1 MLKRNVTVRLP
12 RPLAEAL
19 KYSFPDR
26 DLPGAILCVLDLWYG
41 IEEEKEVEPDDQSY
55 RSEIEELLPNVI
67 VDDPD
72 GIVEL

>member
-12 RPLAEAL
+12 RTLAEAL
-19 KYSFPDR
+19 KCSFPDR

-41 IEEEKEVEPDDQSY
+41 VEEEEDVEPDDLEY
-55 RSEIEELLPNVI
+55 RSEIDGLLPNVI

-72 GIVEL
+72 GIVEM